1 MNAALLALAT
11 ILMWSS
17 LALLTDRISHLPPL
31 LSVGLVLT
39 ACGLAGAVRLRSWKV
54 SAATWLTG
62 VGGIF
67 GYHFLLFAAFGR
79 APAVEANM
87 VQYLW
92 PLCIVLFTPLFL
104 PGNRLTP
111 AHLLGAALGLSG
123 AGLIVTGGSLG
134 LRMDYLPGYLCAL
147 GAAVTW
153 ACYSL
158 QTKRLPPFPTAA
170 VGGFCLVSGL
180 LSLTLHFALGGH
192 GPTPSGGDWLIILL
206 LGFGPMGAAFYT
218 WDAAMKRGDPRMI
231 GALAYLTPMLS
242 TMLLVAVNG
251 REFTPLHGLAILL
264 VTGGAVIGSL
274 DSLRPLLA
282 GRFGRRRRAWAPSSA
297 KPEK

>member
-1 MNAALLALAT
+1 MSAHLFALAT

-39 ACGLAGAVRLRSWKV
+39 LCGILGTLQLRNWKI
-54 SAATWLTG
+54 SLSTWLTG

-67 GYHFLLFAAFGR
+67 GYHFLLFMAFSR

-87 VQYLW
+87 IQYLW
-92 PLCIVLFTPLFL
+92 PLFIVLFTPLFL
-104 PGNRLTP
+104 TGNRLMP
-111 AHLLGAALGLSG
+111 YHLLGAALGLSG
-123 AGLIVTGGSLG
+123 AGLIVTGGQFG
-134 LRMDYLPGYLCAL
+134 LRMEYLPGYLYAL
-147 GAAVTW
+147 GAALIW

-158 QTKRLPPFPTAA
+158 LTKRLPAFPSAA

-180 LSLTLHFALGGH
+180 LSLALHFALD
-192 GPTPSGGDWLIILL
+192 GPGPAPDASNWMTILL
-206 LGFGPMGAAFYT
+206 LGCGPMGAAFYT
-218 WDAAMKRGDPRMI
+218 WDAAMKRGDPRVI

-242 TMLLVAVNG
+242 TLMLVAVNG
-251 REFTPLHGLAILL
+251 KQFSALHGLAIMM

-274 DSLRPLLA
+274 GSLYPA
-282 GRFGRRRRAWAPSSA
+282 MSA
-297 KPEK
+297 LCRIRSKTSIQSTLKPRG

>member
-1 MNAALLALAT
+1 MNAALPALAT

-39 ACGLAGAVRLRSWKV
+39 VCGLAGAVRLRHWKV
-54 SAATWLTG
+54 SPATWLVG

-87 VQYLW
+87 IQYLW
-92 PLCIVLFTPLFL
+92 PLFIVLFTPLFL
-104 PGNRLTP
+104 PGHRLTP
-111 AHLLGAALGLSG
+111 GHLLGAALGLTG
-123 AGLIVTGGSLG
+123 AGLIVTGGRLG
-134 LRMDYLPGYLCAL
+134 LRMEYLPGYLCAL
-147 GAAVTW
+147 GAAVIW

-158 QTKRLPPFPTAA
+158 GTKRLPPFPSSA

-180 LSLTLHFALGGH
+180 LSLALHFATD
-192 GPTPSGGDWLIILL
+192 GPGPAPSAGDWLIVLL
-206 LGFGPMGAAFYT
+206 LGCGPMGAAFYT

-242 TMLLVAVNG
+242 TLLLVAVNG
-251 REFTPLHGLAILL
+251 RPFTVLHGAAVVL
-264 VTGGAVIGSL
+264 VTGGAVVGSL

-282 GRFGRRRRAWAPSSA
+282 NLCAGRRRAWAGSSA
-297 KPEK
+297 RPRK

>member
-1 MNAALLALAT
+1 MNAALLALVT

-17 LALLTDRISHLPPL
+17 LALLTDRLSHLPPL

-39 ACGLAGAVRLRSWKV
+39 ACGLPGMIRLRSWKV
-54 SAATWLTG
+54 SAATWMTG

-67 GYHFLLFAAFGR
+67 GYHFLLFAAFGL

-111 AHLLGAALGLSG
+111 SHLIGAALGLSG
-123 AGLIVTGGSLG
+123 AGLIVTGGSFG
-134 LRMDYLPGYLCAL
+134 LRMEYLPGYLCAL

-158 QTKRLPPFPTAA
+158 QTKRLPPFPSST

-180 LSLTLHFALGGH
+180 LSLALHFLLDAP
-192 GPTPSGGDWLIILL
+192 GPLPSGRDWLFILL

-231 GALAYLTPMLS
+231 GALSYLTPMLS
-242 TMLLVAVNG
+242 TTLLVAVNG
-251 REFTPLHGLAILL
+251 RDFTPLHGLAILL

-274 DSLRPLLA
+274 DSLRLLLA
-282 GRFGRRRRAWAPSSA
+282 ERARRRRV
-297 KPEK
+297 

>member
-39 ACGLAGAVRLRSWKV
+39 VCGLAGAVRLRRWRV

-111 AHLLGAALGLSG
+111 GHLLGAALGLSG
-123 AGLIVTGGSLG
+123 AGLIVTGGSFG
-134 LRMDYLPGYLCAL
+134 LRMEYLPGYLCAL

-158 QTKRLPPFPTAA
+158 QTKRLPPFPSAA

-180 LSLTLHFALGGH
+180 LSLALHFVLGGH

-206 LGFGPMGAAFYT
+206 LGVGPMGVAFYT

-282 GRFGRRRRAWAPSSA
+282 GRFGRRKAWAPSSA
-297 KPEK
+297 KPGK

>member
-1 MNAALLALAT
+1 MNSALLALVT
-11 ILMWSS
+11 ILLWSS

-39 ACGLAGAVRLRSWKV
+39 ACGLAGAVRLRRWRV

-87 VQYLW
+87 IQYLW
-92 PLCIVLFTPLFL
+92 PLCIVLFSPLFL
-104 PGNRLTP
+104 PRNRL
-111 AHLLGAALGLSG
+111 AANHLLGAGLGLAG
-123 AGLIVTGGSLG
+123 AGLIVTGGSFG
-134 LRMDYLPGYLCAL
+134 LRMEYLPGYLCAL

-158 QTKRLPPFPTAA
+158 QTKRLQPFPSAA

-180 LSLTLHFALGGH
+180 LSLALHFLLGAP
-192 GPTPSGGDWLIILL
+192 GPNPTGADWLVILL
-206 LGFGPMGAAFYT
+206 LGLGPMGAAFYT
-218 WDAAMKRGDPRMI
+218 WDAAMKRGDPRMV
-231 GALAYLTPMLS
+231 GALSYLTPLLS
-242 TMLLVAVNG
+242 TLLLVAVNG
-251 REFTPLHGLAILL
+251 KRFTPLHGLAVLL
-264 VTGGAVIGSL
+264 VTSGAVFGSL
-274 DSLRPLLA
+274 DTLRPLFASLA
-282 GRFGRRRRAWAPSSA
+282 RRRRT
-297 KPEK
+297 